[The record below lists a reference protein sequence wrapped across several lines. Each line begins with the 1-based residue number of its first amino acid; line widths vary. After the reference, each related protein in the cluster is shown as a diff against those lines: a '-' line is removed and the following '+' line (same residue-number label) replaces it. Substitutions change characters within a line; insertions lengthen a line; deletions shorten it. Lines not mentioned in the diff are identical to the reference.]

1 MNTKP
6 KCIIITGRA
15 GAGKTTLSRKLGRE
29 LWMPVISRDEI
40 KEGYV
45 NTFGVKHDQLP
56 SDTDGIVSNFFFD
69 VVSQYLASKVSV
81 IIEAAFQHA
90 VWEPRMRRILELSH
104 PFMIICSVDQ
114 EIAAQ
119 RHLQRGLADPRREF
133 YHEDKRVSLYRA
145 TGDIGTPK
153 PYVVPKFDVPT
164 IQVSTDGEYNPCIDE
179 IVKQIQASDAQP
191 GGAPDA
197 PAGTGG
203 L

>member
-1 MNTKP
+1 MNRKP

-15 GAGKTTLSRKLGRE
+15 GAGKTTLSKKLGQQ

-56 SDTDGIVSNFFFD
+56 SDTDGIVSDFFFD
-69 VVSQYLASKVSV
+69 VVCQYLESKVSV
-81 IIEAAFQHA
+81 IIEAAFQHS
-90 VWEPRMRRILELSH
+90 VWEWRMPRILELSH

-114 EIAAQ
+114 DLAAQ

-153 PYVVPKFDVPT
+153 PYVAPNFDVPT
-164 IQVSTDGEYNPCIDE
+164 IQVSTDGEYIPSIDE
-179 IVKQIQASDAQP
+179 IVKQIQSSDTQA
-191 GGAPDA
+191 GGAKDA
-197 PAGTGG
+197 LAGTDD